1 MGLKW
6 DPFRDLVTFQEHI
19 NRLFDASV
27 SQHRHEGGLAGWH
40 PPADVCE
47 SEASIHLYIEIA
59 GMEPDRFDIKAEG
72 NRLTISGERSRPRRP
87 EENYHQS
94 EILQGPFHRAFV
106 LPSDVD
112 PNGIQAVYTQGMLE
126 ITLPKIKKSV
136 TQAVP
141 IKVK

>member
-27 SQHRHEGGLAGWH
+27 AEHRHEGGLAGWH

-47 SEASIHLYIEIA
+47 SEDSIQLYIEIA
-59 GMEPDRFDIKAEG
+59 GMQPDRFDIKVEG
-72 NRLTISGERSRPRRP
+72 NRLTISGERSRARRLS
-87 EENYHQS
+87 ENYHQS
-94 EILQGPFHRAFV
+94 EILMGPFHRTFV

-112 PNGIQAVYTQGMLE
+112 PEGIQAVYSQGMLE
-126 ITLPKIKKSV
+126 ITLPKTAKPAAK
-136 TQAVP
+136 AVP